1 MQSFFSK
8 AKRLKIHKTAVISSR
23 CQLGSNIEVGPYAV
37 ISDNTIIGS
46 NTVIGAHVVIGQS
59 TAIGES
65 CQIYPYAS
73 VGSNPQDKKYCGEES
88 YVTIGDH
95 TQIRE
100 FVTINRATGEG
111 EETRIGSDCLLL
123 AYSHV
128 AHNCVV
134 GNEVVLS
141 NAVMLAGHVQVEG
154 GAIIGGLTGVHQF
167 VKIGRKSM
175 IGGASKVVQDVPPYI
190 TAAGNPAYAAGLN
203 LIGMLRAGIDEN
215 SRQTIKKAYKILYL
229 SGLGL
234 EQAVIVMRQQLPKC
248 DELEQFMN
256 FLKQADRGICRVKAK
271 AKRSC

>member
-8 AKRLKIHKTAVISSR
+8 AKRSKIHKTAVISSS
-23 CQLGSNIEVGPYAV
+23 CQLGANIEVGPYAV

-46 NTVIGAHVVIGQS
+46 NTVIGAHAVIGQS

-141 NAVMLAGHVQVEG
+141 NAVMLAGHVQVEA

-190 TAAGNPAYAAGLN
+190 TLN

-234 EQAVIVMRQQLPKC
+234 EQALIVMRQQLPKC

-271 AKRSC
+271 VKRSC

>member
-8 AKRLKIHKTAVISSR
+8 AKRSKIHKTAVISSC
-23 CQLGSNIEVGPYAV
+23 CQLGLNIEVGPYAV
-37 ISDNTIIGS
+37 ISDNTVIGS
-46 NTVIGAHVVIGQS
+46 NTVIGAHAVIGQS
-59 TAIGES
+59 TAIGEN
-65 CQIYPYAS
+65 CRIYPYAS

-141 NAVMLAGHVQVEG
+141 NAVMLAGHVQVED

-190 TAAGNPAYAAGLN
+190 TAAGNPAHAAGLN

-248 DELEQFMN
+248 AELEQFMN
-256 FLKQADRGICRVKAK
+256 FLNEADRGICRVKAK